1 MAIDEAMVRHV
12 ARLARLD
19 LTDEQIRAYGAQLSS
34 ILDYMKQLDAM
45 DLSKVEPLAHTGDL
59 DTPLRED
66 QPLAGLPRSEALRN
80 APLQDGATFLVP
92 RVIESKD
99 LR

>member
-1 MAIDEAMVRHV
+1 VAIDEATVRHV

-45 DLSKVEPLAHTGDL
+45 DLSNVEPLAHTGDL

-66 QPLAGLPRSEALRN
+66 QPVPGLARSEALRN
-80 APLQDGATFLVP
+80 APAQDGSAFLVP
-92 RVIESKD
+92 RVIDTKD
-99 LR
+99 AP